1 VRSKRRHSFVFCVE
15 DNKTFEKSAFAEGLL
30 LRIVVSEDA
39 HHGLG
44 LLYDAVV
51 LKLREKGI
59 TGATVF
65 RGVEGFG
72 RDGEMRVNG
81 MFSFHAHSPVLIE
94 AVDSRRAIL
103 ANLPELSSRYP
114 FIHVLSGM
122 VVVDHQ
128 VPVLER
134 LCPQAVVLE
143 EGRAIQVGTC
153 CVKPLKVAA

>member
-1 VRSKRRHSFVFCVE
+1 
-15 DNKTFEKSAFAEGLL
+15 
-30 LRIVVSEDA
+30 
-39 HHGLG
+39 
-44 LLYDAVV
+44 
-51 LKLREKGI
+51 
-59 TGATVF
+59 
-65 RGVEGFG
+65 
-72 RDGEMRVNG
+72 MRVNG

-103 ANLPELSSRYP
+103 ANLPELSSRYT

-143 EGRAIQVGTC
+143 EGRTIQVGTC